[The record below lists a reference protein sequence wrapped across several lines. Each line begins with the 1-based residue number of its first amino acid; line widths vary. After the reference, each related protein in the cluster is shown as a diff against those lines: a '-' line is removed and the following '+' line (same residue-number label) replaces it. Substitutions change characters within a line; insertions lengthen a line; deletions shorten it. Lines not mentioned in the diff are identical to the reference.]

1 MCKCYNREGAKA
13 KTFLSDACKP
23 EVRPSVF
30 FVCLDTNKFVL
41 LTFFSLIKMIYP
53 RLLTKPLPNDA
64 KSPLPVDVGR

>member
-41 LTFFSLIKMIYP
+41 LTFFSLIKIIYP
-53 RLLTKPLPNDA
+53 ILLTKPLPNDA